1 MASKVRFGVL
11 GGGRMGRLH
20 GKNLAFRIPGAEVA
34 AVSDPVEKAAAG
46 CAQECGCATWL
57 TDAHRVF
64 EDKDIDAVLICSY
77 TDQHAAQII
86 AAARAGKHIFCEK
99 PIALGLAQIDEALA
113 EVSKSGVKLQIG
125 FNRRF
130 DPGFVRAHDMV
141 ADGRIGTPHLVRIT
155 SRDPGLAPME
165 YVKTSGGIYVDMTIH
180 DFDMARWI
188 IGSEVEEVYAL
199 GNVLVEPRLRDLGD
213 VDTTIVVLRYA
224 SGALGAIDNS
234 RQAVYGYDQR
244 LEVFGS
250 EGCVVVGNP
259 GPNTAVL
266 TDREGVH
273 ADKPLYFFVERYEQS
288 YLDEMSHFVDCVL
301 GDLPPAVTGID
312 GRIPVV
318 MGMAAGRS
326 QRENRPVRVDL
337 DLERQFS

>member
-1 MASKVRFGVL
+1 MADRVRFGIL

-34 AVSDPVEKAAAG
+34 AVSDPVEEAARE
-46 CAQECGCATWL
+46 CARECGCGVYH
-57 TDAHRVF
+57 TDARPVL
-64 EDKDIDAVLICSY
+64 EDPDIDAVLICSY

-86 AAARAGKHIFCEK
+86 SAARAGKHIFCEK
-99 PIALGLAQIDEALA
+99 PIALGITQIDQALA
-113 EVSKSGVKLQIG
+113 EVAKSGVKLQIG

-130 DPGFVRAHDMV
+130 DPGFSRAHDMV
-141 ADGRIGTPHLVRIT
+141 VDGKIGTPHLVRIT

-165 YVKTSGGIYVDMTIH
+165 YVETSGGIYVDMTIH

-188 IGSEVEEVYAL
+188 IGSEVEEVYAM

-213 VDTTIVVLRYA
+213 VDTTIVMLRYY

-234 RQAVYGYDQR
+234 REAVYGYDQR
-244 LEVFGS
+244 LEIFGS
-250 EGCVVVGNP
+250 GGCVVVGNP
-259 GPNTAVL
+259 GPTTAVL

-288 YLDEMSHFVDCVL
+288 YLNEMNHFVDCVQN
-301 GDLPPAVTGID
+301 DRAPAVKGID

-326 QRENRPVRVDL
+326 QRENRPIRVDL
-337 DLERQFS
+337 DLRR

>member
-1 MASKVRFGVL
+1 MAKKVRFGIL

-34 AVSDPVEKAAAG
+34 AVSDPVEKAAAE
-46 CAQECGCATWL
+46 CAGECGCATWHA
-57 TDAHRVF
+57 DAGRIF
-64 EDKDIDAVLICSY
+64 DDRDIDAVLICSY
-77 TDQHAAQII
+77 TDQHAVQII
-86 AAARAGKHIFCEK
+86 RAARARKHIFCEK
-99 PIALGLAQIDEALA
+99 PIALGLDKIDEALA
-113 EVSKSGVKLQIG
+113 AVEKAGVKLQIG

-130 DPGFVRAHDMV
+130 DPGFSRAHDMV
-141 ADGRIGTPHLVRIT
+141 MEGKIGTPHLVRIT

-165 YVKTSGGIYVDMTIH
+165 YVETSGGIYVDMTIH

-188 IGSEVEEVYAL
+188 IGSEVEELYAM

-213 VDTTIVVLRYA
+213 VDTTIVMLRYV

-234 RQAVYGYDQR
+234 REAVYGYDQR
-244 LEVFGS
+244 LEIFGS
-250 EGCVVVGNP
+250 GGCVVVGNES
-259 GPNTAVL
+259 PNRAEL
-266 TDREGVH
+266 SDQDGVH

-288 YLDEMSHFVDCVL
+288 YLNEMNHFVDCVVN
-301 GDLPPAVTGID
+301 DRIPSVAGID

-326 QRENRPVRVDL
+326 QRENRPVKVDL
-337 DLERQFS
+337 DPGR

>member
-1 MASKVRFGVL
+1 MASRVRFGIL

-34 AVSDPVEKAAAG
+34 AVSDPIGNAAG
-46 CAQECGCATWL
+46 ECARECGC
-57 TDAHRVF
+57 DASYMDARQIL
-64 EDKDIDAVLICSY
+64 ENQDIDAVLICSY
-77 TDQHAAQII
+77 TDQHAVQII
-86 AAARAGKHIFCEK
+86 AAAEAGKHIFCEK
-99 PIALGLAQIDEALA
+99 PIALGLDKIDEALSV
-113 EVSKSGVKLQIG
+113 VSKSGVKLQVG

-130 DPGFVRAHDMV
+130 DPGFSRARDMV
-141 ADGRIGTPHLVRIT
+141 VEGKIGTPHLVRIT

-188 IGSEVEEVYAL
+188 IGSEVEEVFAM

-213 VDTTIVVLRYA
+213 VDTTIVMLRYA

-234 RQAVYGYDQR
+234 REAVYGYDQR
-244 LEVFGS
+244 LEIFGS
-250 EGCVVVGNP
+250 GGCVVVGNQ

-266 TDREGVH
+266 SDRDGVH

-288 YLDEMSHFVDCVL
+288 YLNEMNHFVDCVL
-301 GDLPPAVTGID
+301 NDRTPSVTGID

-318 MGMAAGRS
+318 MGMAADRS
-326 QRENRPVRVDL
+326 RKENRPVRVEL
-337 DLERQFS
+337 